1 MLSDFS
7 FIVTSK
13 CPTSEDYTNTLVLTR
28 KQIAKEKVTE
38 FYDSKPLSV
47 NNDGAMLI
55 TKYGFNAYEVLDF
68 IDLFNKMV

>member
-38 FYDSKPLSV
+38 FCDSKPLSV
-47 NNDGAMLI
+47 DNDGTMLI
-55 TKYGFNAYEVLDF
+55 TKYGFDAFELLEF
-68 IDLFNKMV
+68 IDLFNKMI